1 MRKEKR
7 QLLALGLALLVTLPK
22 VTAEPVM
29 QSMKELRDSKEEL
42 TKEQIVEI
50 AIEEIERTS
59 QEAVKEAMK
68 EAGGELSY
76 WKERAD
82 LYEVQNEQLK
92 YEFEQY
98 KKEKRFETMKGA
110 LWGSGITAVVLGVVS
125 MFCMC
130 GR

>member
-1 MRKEKR
+1 M
-7 QLLALGLALLVTLPK
+7 
-22 VTAEPVM
+22 
-29 QSMKELRDSKEEL
+29 
-42 TKEQIVEI
+42 EI

-76 WKERAD
+76 WKERSD

-98 KKEKRFETMKGA
+98 KKQKRFENIKSA

>member
-59 QEAVKEAMK
+59 QEAVKETMK

-98 KKEKRFETMKGA
+98 KKQKRFENIKSA

>member
-76 WKERAD
+76 WKERSD

>member
-59 QEAVKEAMK
+59 QEAVKEVLK
-68 EAGGELSY
+68 DVGSELSY
-76 WKERAD
+76 WKERSN

-98 KKEKRFETMKGA
+98 KKQRRFETLKGA

-125 MFCMC
+125 MFAMC

>member
-1 MRKEKR
+1 
-7 QLLALGLALLVTLPK
+7 
-22 VTAEPVM
+22 M
-29 QSMKELRDSKEEL
+29 QSMKESKDSVNDVVNENAVGGFDKLNHRNELKLSKSNLSKEEIM
-42 TKEQIVEI
+42 QIAE
-50 AIEEIERTS
+50 EEIERTS

-68 EAGGELSY
+68 EVGGELSY

-82 LYEVQNEQLK
+82 LFEVQNEQLK

-98 KKEKRFETMKGA
+98 KKQRRFETLKGA

-125 MFCMC
+125 VFAMC

>member
-1 MRKEKR
+1 
-7 QLLALGLALLVTLPK
+7 
-22 VTAEPVM
+22 M

-59 QEAVKEAMK
+59 QEAVKEVLK
-68 EAGGELSY
+68 DVGSELSY
-76 WKERAD
+76 WKERSN

-98 KKEKRFETMKGA
+98 KKQKRFENIKSA

-125 MFCMC
+125 MFYMC

>member
-29 QSMKELRDSKEEL
+29 QSMKELKDSKEEL

-76 WKERAD
+76 WKERSD

-98 KKEKRFETMKGA
+98 KKQKRFENIKSA

>member
-1 MRKEKR
+1 
-7 QLLALGLALLVTLPK
+7 
-22 VTAEPVM
+22 M

-50 AIEEIERTS
+50 AIEEIESTS
-59 QEAVKEAMK
+59 QEAVKEVLK
-68 EAGGELSY
+68 DVGSELSY

-82 LYEVQNEQLK
+82 LYEVQNEHLK
-92 YEFEQY
+92 FEFEQY